1 MTMKVLVCPSC
12 GYHEE
17 TRYEV
22 VVAMPRH
29 PPTGRVCPGSGEP
42 VQPMLRSRPVSA
54 AQIKLYQQLNTVYDK
69 ILAAQRRHAAAYRE
83 IEELRAESD
92 AVAAQLRNT
101 K

>member
-1 MTMKVLVCPSC
+1 MKVLVCPSC

-22 VVAMPRH
+22 VVAMPKH
-29 PPTGRVCPGSGEP
+29 PPEGRTCPGSGAP

-54 AQIKLYQQLNTVYDK
+54 AQYKAYQKLTAIYDK
-69 ILAAQRRHAAAYRE
+69 MIVAQRAQAAAYRQL
-83 IEELRAESD
+83 EELRAEAD
-92 AVAAQLRNT
+92 AAEKELRNA